1 MVKTDNELNKV
12 KEVRQV
18 IYKTIDDFVEEAK
31 KEKLKIHRLKED
43 SYNDPY
49 NLLYQDKKC
58 NKLAVSIDIGIL
70 NINGQVPYR
79 IWVHDEKYYNWAYK
93 IAETLEKKL
102 KVEFELI
109 KA

>member
-1 MVKTDNELNKV
+1 MVKVDNELNKV
-12 KEVRQV
+12 KETRQV
-18 IYKTIDDFVEEAK
+18 IYKTIDDFIGEAK
-31 KEKLKIHRLKED
+31 KEKLKVYRLKED
-43 SYNDPY
+43 NYNNPY

-58 NKLAVSIDIGIL
+58 SKPAVSVDIGIL
-70 NINGQVPYR
+70 HINGRVPYQ